1 MSPAAAEFDAYPF
14 TSVRERREFDFPGS
28 TGVRTVDDATETAQ
42 GVAAP
47 GEELAS
53 GGQGDGVRTSE
64 RGVDDFVIFMVF
76 AFIVVV
82 VVVVAVLRALLLL
95 LRVLVFGVRFRIVTR
110 DLARALIPQPRL
122 LEQRSR
128 PTPLIPVP
136 LAACGK
142 AHLKCRL
149 TREEH

>member
-14 TSVRERREFDFPGS
+14 TSVRERREFDLPGS
-28 TGVRTVDDATETAQ
+28 TGVRTVDDAAETAQ

-82 VVVVAVLRALLLL
+82 VVVVAVVVVVVIVVFVV
-95 LRVLVFGVRFRIVTR
+95 VLIANV
-110 DLARALIPQPRL
+110 
-122 LEQRSR
+122 
-128 PTPLIPVP
+128 
-136 LAACGK
+136 
-142 AHLKCRL
+142 
-149 TREEH
+149 